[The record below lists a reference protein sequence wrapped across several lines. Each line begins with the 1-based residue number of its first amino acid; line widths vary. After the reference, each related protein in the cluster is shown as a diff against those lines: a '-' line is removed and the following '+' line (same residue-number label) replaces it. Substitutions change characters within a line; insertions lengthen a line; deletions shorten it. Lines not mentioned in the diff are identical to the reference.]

1 MLKKA
6 NNEKGYALVS
16 VLLIVVVFSIVF
28 LSFMGQAFS
37 STKQNQ
43 IVEKKTQSVA
53 AAEMGVSFYQVA
65 VQDTYEKNQVTVGT
79 YVKGLMSQPDSST
92 RDYKRE
98 AALKMAELIQ
108 SQIPTIST
116 PSNAPF
122 AISNF
127 VSTVDSADLSSHE
140 IEISFDITG
149 TAEGKTT
156 KISAEM
162 TIDVGGI
169 NNDGSTAPTSSYE
182 PPSFSTVPI
191 PDAKCTSFETK
202 KTGSSADDEY
212 CNEILV
218 GNGYVTPKINGQG
231 LSGKTIY
238 STGSITLDS
247 NANNSL
253 NLTVHAEG
261 PVTVDKN
268 MNSSSTLFLETKS
281 DATFEGQIRLNTSS
295 KLFIGGNLSNTG
307 GTSGDNGNHFSV
319 LNSTIYVGGNAT
331 LNKVTIDDKS
341 RMCVYG
347 NLSAYSISSLEDN
360 LYVLGTVTINN
371 QPKDTYRVLP
381 NETQANREKE
391 FFKKCGKF
399 IPGEFKINW
408 GDTIDTELDNV
419 EY

>member
-1 MLKKA
+1 MLKKES
-6 NNEKGYALVS
+6 NEQGYALVS

-65 VQDTYEKNQVTVGT
+65 IQDTYEKNQGTVGT
-79 YVKGLMSQPDSST
+79 HVKNLMAQPGSST

-108 SQIPTIST
+108 SEIPTISRPT
-116 PSNAPF
+116 NAPF
-122 AISNF
+122 EVSNF
-127 VSTVDSADLSSHE
+127 VSTVDPADSSSHV

-149 TAEGKTT
+149 TAEGRTT
-156 KISAEM
+156 KISADM

-191 PDAKCTSFETK
+191 PNAQCTEFETK
-202 KTGSSADDEY
+202 KTGSSADDEF

-253 NLTVHAEG
+253 KLTIHADG
-261 PVTVDKN
+261 PVTIDKN

-281 DATFEGQIRLNTSS
+281 DAIFEGQIRLNTSS
-295 KLFIGGNLSNTG
+295 NLFVAGNLSNTS
-307 GTSGDNGNHFSV
+307 GTPGDNGNHFAV
-319 LNSTIYVGGNAT
+319 LNSNIYVGGNAT

-347 NLSAYSISSLEDN
+347 NLNAYSIASGVDN
-360 LYVLGTVTINN
+360 LYVLGNVTING
-371 QPKDTYRVLP
+371 QTRTDYRVLP
-381 NETQANREKE
+381 NETQENRVKE
-391 FFKKCGKF
+391 FYKKCGKF